1 MIDIEVKH
9 PTLNFSKHEVDQILA
24 QFNRTVESAQID
36 VDCIKTWI
44 GTQPHLTQM
53 PSDRLILNM
62 LIRNKFS
69 IEKTKTKLD
78 YYYSIRSMIPEVFE
92 NRLPTNP
99 DIIEMRKISR
109 TLTLPNLVG
118 LNRVIF
124 FVLDE
129 MDHKFE
135 AHTNLAKTFMD
146 AEAIIYRDFSSSVEI
161 IWDCTKSNFAFW
173 AAFTPMMSK
182 IFVTVAEKVYS
193 NRCHALRIIG
203 LPTVAQVVVNGALAC
218 LPEKLRNRITTHSDP
233 KEISQFYPKDQLPI
247 EYGGT
252 NATVHQM
259 SAQFDDMMDGCVD
272 YFRNIQNF
280 KVDANLRPNKL
291 DNDELLGYH
300 GNFRKLDVD

>member
-53 PSDRLILNM
+53 PSKLIFFQNFFQNFFQKFFFRFFFVLGDRLILNM

-182 IFVTVAEKVYS
+182 IFVTVAEV
-193 NRCHALRIIG
+193 RIGKIF
-203 LPTVAQVVVNGALAC
+203 
-218 LPEKLRNRITTHSDP
+218 I
-233 KEISQFYPKDQLPI
+233 F
-247 EYGGT
+247 
-252 NATVHQM
+252 
-259 SAQFDDMMDGCVD
+259 
-272 YFRNIQNF
+272 
-280 KVDANLRPNKL
+280 NLIFL
-291 DNDELLGYH
+291 V
-300 GNFRKLDVD
+300 FRKYIRIDVML